1 MGNEERV
8 ADRGLR
14 KRMGRWKKG
23 KKRCKC
29 FEWVERK
36 AEIVVKGK
44 KKEAWAMREGVADRG
59 LRKRL

>member
-1 MGNEERV
+1 
-8 ADRGLR
+8 
-14 KRMGRWKKG
+14 MGRWKKG